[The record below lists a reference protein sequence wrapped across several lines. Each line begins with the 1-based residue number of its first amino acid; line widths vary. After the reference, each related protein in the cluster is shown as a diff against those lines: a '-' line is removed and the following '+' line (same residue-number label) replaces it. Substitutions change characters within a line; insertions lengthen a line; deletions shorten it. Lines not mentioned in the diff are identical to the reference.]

1 MVHDVGTLINKRD
14 FLWGLRGEKRS
25 KVLTTFTR
33 QYLFYICW
41 SLLSS
46 SPRPQGSNQ
55 PLIRILLGKD
65 LLQGARSANCTG
77 LSLQQPPALISNRRC
92 HLPAHSGAKM
102 WSSLLSL
109 MELPEVMAEA
119 CCVCGREQESQI
131 KKNWTVCQSCQ
142 ATVNGEESTILFI
155 FFHRKQVWEA
165 QAGRGMQL
173 KKERGTTFSFF

>member
-14 FLWGLRGEKRS
+14 FLWGVRGEKRS
-25 KVLTTFTR
+25 KVLTTFPR

-55 PLIRILLGKD
+55 PLIRMLLGKG
-65 LLQGARSANCTG
+65 LLVAAARSANCKG
-77 LSLQQPPALISNRRC
+77 LSLQQPPALISSRRC
-92 HLPAHSGAKM
+92 HLPAHGGAKM

-109 MELPEVMAEA
+109 MELPKWWQRLA
-119 CCVCGREQESQI
+119 CGREQESQI
-131 KKNWTVCQSCQ
+131 KKNWTICQSRQ

-155 FFHRKQVWEA
+155 LFHRKQVWEA
-165 QAGRGMQL
+165 QAGRGMQI